1 MKIWLGIFL
10 REKNI
15 RCRNGNAYTVDY
27 TFENPT
33 DYPMVAQAIP
43 SVSPGKG
50 AQYFH
55 KTECFCFE
63 EQLLQPGEKL
73 TMPVRFIIDPDLP
86 DDVPVL
92 TLGYT
97 LFDITESH
105 IKLQASN

>member
-1 MKIWLGIFL
+1 
-10 REKNI
+10 
-15 RCRNGNAYTVDY
+15 
-27 TFENPT
+27 
-33 DYPMVAQAIP
+33 MVAQAIP

-105 IKLQASN
+105 IKLQVSN

>member
-1 MKIWLGIFL
+1 MVWNFTS
-10 REKNI
+10 EKRI
-15 RCRNGNAYTVDY
+15 LDAETGTAYTVDY

-86 DDVPVL
+86 SDVPVL

>member
-1 MKIWLGIFL
+1 
-10 REKNI
+10 
-15 RCRNGNAYTVDY
+15 
-27 TFENPT
+27 
-33 DYPMVAQAIP
+33 MVAQAIP

-92 TLGYT
+92 THGYT
-97 LFDITESH
+97 HFDITESH
-105 IKLQASN
+105 IKLQARNKLCLINLHILFQQAADCQFGWLLV